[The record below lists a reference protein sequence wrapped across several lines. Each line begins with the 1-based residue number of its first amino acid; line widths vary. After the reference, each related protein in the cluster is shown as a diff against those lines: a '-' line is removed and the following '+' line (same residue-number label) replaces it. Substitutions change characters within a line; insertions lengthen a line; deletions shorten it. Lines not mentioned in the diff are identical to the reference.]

1 MLKLRSQVHDEQ
13 RIERIHQRGSPA
25 AECIS
30 GAAGNGQQL
39 ILQPCMFFISL
50 PRPLETVLDGISAL
64 CDLLCA
70 GSGGFGG
77 KLVLDQRDLL
87 GRAGRKRD
95 DGGDGIVLLAGFPI
109 DGLVGFGGGEGQF
122 ELDLRERGEEYAVDE
137 DGETEH
143 DADGGEAFC
152 QHHDGN

>member
-1 MLKLRSQVHDEQ
+1 
-13 RIERIHQRGSPA
+13 
-25 AECIS
+25 
-30 GAAGNGQQL
+30 
-39 ILQPCMFFISL
+39 
-50 PRPLETVLDGISAL
+50 
-64 CDLLCA
+64 
-70 GSGGFGG
+70 
-77 KLVLDQRDLL
+77 VLDQRDLL